1 MWSVKEIMM
10 GSGGERRGNA
20 SAEVTGVSI
29 DTRTIR
35 PGDLFVAIKG
45 PRFDGHDFVAQALDQ
60 GASGA
65 VVSHSEFK
73 VREGAWRPLLDRHFL
88 ILVDEPLAALQTF
101 ATWRR
106 MRFDLPLIGVT
117 GSNGKTTTKE
127 MIAAILSRRGAVLKT
142 EGNLNNHIGLP
153 LSLLRLNASHR
164 AAVLEMGISL
174 KGEMRRL
181 CEIARPTIGLITNIG
196 PAHLEFLRS
205 LEGVAEEKGALFEA
219 VRANGTAVINLN
231 DPYLAPWEKRLSMKW
246 TFAIDAPAD
255 VTATE
260 VRPEMV
266 AALPVLENV
275 GATHASPL
283 QKAGIGFLLTLHR
296 TGEAGRVHLATPGR
310 HQVANALGAAAVA
323 ASLGY
328 RLDEIREGLAA
339 FRPVAL
345 RAEVLEVD
353 GKTIL
358 LDAYN
363 ANPASMKAAIEM
375 LAAFPRREGASR
387 KIALLGDMLELGGFS
402 EPAHREIG
410 ESATRNGID
419 LLIAVG
425 RWAGAMAEG
434 ARQAGMSDEKI
445 WAYADLPSLQ
455 KEFLSYLRKGDL
467 LLIKGSR
474 GMRMETVLPWLGVDR
489 SDRGKR
495 SETLSPEKGKS

>member
-1 MWSVKEIMM
+1 MKTDLAPQVISKMWSVDEILD
-10 GSGGERRGNA
+10 GCRGERRGNLSIETA
-20 SAEVTGVSI
+20 GVSI
-29 DTRTIR
+29 DTRTLR

-45 PRFDGHDFVAQALDQ
+45 PRFDGHDFVAQALDR

-65 VVSHSEFK
+65 VVSRSEFQI
-73 VREGAWRPLLDRHFL
+73 REGAWRPLLDRHFL
-88 ILVDEPLAALQTF
+88 ILIDDPLAALQSW
-101 ATWRR
+101 ATWHR
-106 MRFDLPLIGVT
+106 MRFDVPLIGVT

-127 MIAAILSRRGAVLKT
+127 MTAAVLSRRGAVLKT

-153 LSLLRLNASHR
+153 LSLLRLESSHR
-164 AAVLEMGISL
+164 AAVVEMGISL

-196 PAHLEFLRS
+196 PAHLEFLGS

-219 VRANGTAVINLN
+219 VRAGGTAVINLN
-231 DPYLAPWEKRLSMKW
+231 DPYLAPWEKRLSIKW

-260 VRPEMV
+260 VRTES
-266 AALPVLENV
+266 
-275 GATHASPL
+275 T
-283 QKAGIGFLLTLHR
+283 GISFLLTLRR
-296 TGEAGRVHLATPGR
+296 TGESGRMHLATSGR
-310 HQVANALGAAAVA
+310 HQVANALGATAVA

-328 RLDEIREGLAA
+328 YLDEIREGLAA

-387 KIALLGDMLELGGFS
+387 KIALLGDMLELGSFS

-410 ESATRNGID
+410 ETAARNGAD

-434 ARQAGMSDEKI
+434 ARQGGMSGEKI
-445 WAYADLPSLQ
+445 LAYADLPSLQ

-474 GMRMETVLPWLGVDR
+474 GMRMETVLPWLGVER
-489 SDRGKR
+489 PDRGKKKI
-495 SETLSPEKGKS
+495 ETLPLEKGKS

>member
-1 MWSVKEIMM
+1 MKVQEQVVWSVDEIAA
-10 GSGGERRGNA
+10 GCRGDRRGSVSTEA
-20 SAEVTGVSI
+20 TGVSI
-29 DTRTIR
+29 DTRTLR
-35 PGDLFVAIKG
+35 PGDLFVAIQG
-45 PRFDGHDFVAQALDQ
+45 PRFDGHDFVAAALEQ

-65 VVSHSEFK
+65 VISRSALA
-73 VREGAWRPLLDRHFL
+73 VREGALSAFLDRHFL
-88 ILVDEPLAALQTF
+88 ILVDDPLAALQSF
-101 ATWRR
+101 ATWHR
-106 MRFDLPLIGVT
+106 MRFDLPLVGVT

-127 MIAAILSRRGAVLKT
+127 MIAAILSVRGLVLKT
-142 EGNLNNHIGLP
+142 AGNLNNHLGLP
-153 LSLLRLNASHR
+153 LSLLRLEASHQ

-181 CEIARPTIGLITNIG
+181 CEIARPTVGLITNIG
-196 PAHLEFLRS
+196 PAHLEFLGS
-205 LEGVAEEKGALFEA
+205 LEGVAEEKGSLFEA
-219 VRANGTAVINLN
+219 VRAEGTAIINLN
-231 DPYLAPWEKRLSMKW
+231 DPHLAPWEKRLPHKW

-255 VTATE
+255 LTATE
-260 VRPEMV
+260 VRPE
-266 AALPVLENV
+266 A
-275 GATHASPL
+275 
-283 QKAGIGFLLTLHR
+283 AGIGFLLTLRR
-296 TGEAGRVHLATPGR
+296 TGESARIHLATSGR

-345 RAEVLEVD
+345 RAEVLEAD

-387 KIALLGDMLELGGFS
+387 KIALLGDMLELGTHS
-402 EPAHREIG
+402 ESAHREVG
-410 ESATRNGID
+410 AAAAQNGVD

-425 RWAGAMAEG
+425 RWAEAMASG
-434 ARQAGMSDEKI
+434 ARQAGMAGEKVS
-445 WAYADLPSLQ
+445 AYADLPSLQ
-455 KEFLSYLRKGDL
+455 KEFLTYIRKGDL

-489 SDRGKR
+489 PDPGKR
-495 SETLSPEKGKS
+495 KTETLPREKGKG